1 VTNLLRSIACVL
13 SLACLAA
20 PALAAMEPI
29 DIEVDARQSA
39 RGIQTARL
47 GIPVKEGML
56 TLRYPQWNPG
66 NHRPSGPITSLTG
79 LQVSA
84 AGEPIPW
91 QRDTV
96 DMFAFHVEVPSG
108 VSRLD
113 VSFDLLAALG
123 AEAPTSDRKATNS
136 LLVLQWNRLVL
147 YPSGLPSDE
156 LLYRARLR
164 LPEGWLHATSL
175 ITESAANGVIAFAP
189 VSLTELIDAPVLAGR
204 HFRSIELGG
213 DPAVRLNIAADSEA
227 ALAVMPP
234 VEQGY
239 RQLVRE
245 ARALFGT
252 VHYRQYQ
259 FLLALTDQAGYSGLE
274 HHESS
279 DNWVGE
285 RSMVD
290 PQAFRA
296 MASLLPHEYA
306 HSWNGKY
313 RRPVGIAQPD
323 FHTTVTPDLLWVY
336 EGLTEYLQE
345 VLAARSGIY
354 SAQDYL
360 DEWAYAAGEM
370 DLHKGR
376 EWRPLQDTARA
387 VQTMRGQP
395 QDWLSRRRG
404 VDYYTE
410 GSLLWLEA
418 DVLIRQLSR
427 GKRSLDDFCRTFL
440 GGTES
445 SGPQVI
451 TYDFDDVVQVLNAVH
466 PYDWAGF
473 WRERLDR
480 TRPGAPLEG
489 LLGGGWTLAYSTE
502 PNAMQ
507 AAYDSSGKRID
518 LRYSLGFAL
527 AEEDAVIADIIPG
540 SAADIAGLAPGAVLV
555 AVNGRSWSKTLLDDA
570 LRASE
575 SVPVTI
581 DLLVQN
587 DDVFSTIGLQYQ
599 GGARYPRLERLP
611 DTTDLLTEIARP
623 RAGESP

>member
-1 VTNLLRSIACVL
+1 VGAWTRSIARVL
-13 SLACLAA
+13 LLASLSA
-20 PALAAMEPI
+20 PALAAMAPI

-47 GIPVKEGML
+47 GIPVSPGRI
-56 TLRYPQWNPG
+56 TLRYPQWIPG
-66 NHRPSGPITSLTG
+66 NHRPSGPITSLAG

-84 AGEPIPW
+84 AGKPLAWE
-91 QRDTV
+91 RDTV
-96 DMFAFHVEVPSG
+96 DMFAFHLEVPSG

-123 AEAPTSDRKATNS
+123 AQAPTSDRKATNA
-136 LLVLQWNRLVL
+136 LLVLQWNRVLL
-147 YPSGLPSDE
+147 YPAGVPSDQ
-156 LLYRARLR
+156 LSYRARLR
-164 LPEGWLHATSL
+164 LPEGWRHATSL
-175 ITESAANGVIAFAP
+175 ITESTADGVIAFAP

-204 HFRSIELGG
+204 HFRAIELGG

-239 RQLVRE
+239 RQLVHE
-245 ARALFGT
+245 ARALFGA

-259 FLLALTDQAGYSGLE
+259 FLLALTDQADASGLE

-285 RSMVD
+285 RAMVD

-323 FHTTVTPDLLWVY
+323 YHATVTPDLLWVY
-336 EGLTEYLQE
+336 EGLTEYLQQ
-345 VLAARSGIY
+345 VLAARSGLF
-354 SAQDYL
+354 SAQDHL
-360 DEWAYAAGEM
+360 DDWAYAAGEM

-410 GSLLWLEA
+410 GALLWLEA

-427 GKRSLDDFCRTFL
+427 GKRSLDDFARAFL
-440 GGTES
+440 GGES
-445 SGPQVI
+445 AGPRVL
-451 TYDFDDVVQVLNAVH
+451 TYSFDDVVQALNAVQ
-466 PYDWAGF
+466 PYAWAAF

-489 LLGGGWTLAYSTE
+489 IRNGGWTLAYANE
-502 PNAMQ
+502 PNPMQ
-507 AAYDSSGKRID
+507 QAYDGAGKRID

-527 AEEDAVIADIIPG
+527 SEEDAMITDIIPG
-540 SAADIAGLAPGAVLV
+540 SAADRAGLAPGSVLV
-555 AVNGRSWSKTLLDDA
+555 AVNARKWSKTLLDDA

-575 SVPVTI
+575 AAPVTI
-581 DLLVQN
+581 ELLVQN
-587 DDVFSTIGLQYQ
+587 DDVFSTVSLPYQ
-599 GGARYPRLERLP
+599 GGARYPRLERLSG
-611 DTTDLLTEIARP
+611 TRDLLGEIARP
-623 RAGESP
+623 LAGKAR

>member
-1 VTNLLRSIACVL
+1 MGAWTRSIARVL
-13 SLACLAA
+13 LLASLSA
-20 PALAAMEPI
+20 PALAAMAPI

-47 GIPVKEGML
+47 GIPVSPGRI
-56 TLRYPQWNPG
+56 TLRYPQWIPG

-84 AGEPIPW
+84 AGKPLAW

-96 DMFAFHVEVPSG
+96 DMFAFHLEVPSG

-123 AEAPTSDRKATNS
+123 AQAPTSDRKATNA
-136 LLVLQWNRLVL
+136 LLVLQWNRVLL
-147 YPSGLPSDE
+147 YPAGVPSDQ
-156 LLYRARLR
+156 LSYRARLR
-164 LPEGWLHATSL
+164 LPEGWRHATSL
-175 ITESAANGVIAFAP
+175 ITESAADGVIAFAP

-204 HFRSIELGG
+204 HFRAIELGG

-239 RQLVRE
+239 RQLVHE
-245 ARALFGT
+245 ARALFGA

-259 FLLALTDQAGYSGLE
+259 FLLALTDQADASGLE

-285 RSMVD
+285 RAMVD

-323 FHTTVTPDLLWVY
+323 YHATVTPDLLWVY
-336 EGLTEYLQE
+336 EGLTEYLQQ
-345 VLAARSGIY
+345 VLAARSGLF
-354 SAQDYL
+354 SAQDHL
-360 DEWAYAAGEM
+360 DDWAYAAGEM

-410 GSLLWLEA
+410 GALLWLEA

-427 GKRSLDDFCRTFL
+427 GKRSLDDFVRAFL
-440 GGTES
+440 GGES
-445 SGPQVI
+445 AGPRVL
-451 TYDFDDVVQVLNAVH
+451 TYGFDDVVQALNAVQ
-466 PYDWAGF
+466 PYDWAAF

-489 LLGGGWTLAYSTE
+489 LVKGGWTLAYAAE

-507 AAYDSSGKRID
+507 QAYDGAGKRID

-527 AEEDAVIADIIPG
+527 SEEDAMITDLIPG
-540 SAADIAGLAPGAVLV
+540 SVADRAGLAPGSVLV
-555 AVNGRSWSKTLLDDA
+555 AVNGRKWSKVLLDDA
-570 LRASE
+570 LRAS
-575 SVPVTI
+575 VAAPVTI
-581 DLLVQN
+581 ELLVQN
-587 DDVFSTIGLQYQ
+587 DDVFSTFALPYQ
-599 GGARYPRLERLP
+599 GGARYPQLERLSG
-611 DTTDLLTEIARP
+611 TRDLLGEIARP
-623 RAGESP
+623 LAGKAR

>member
-1 VTNLLRSIACVL
+1 MGAWTRSIARVL
-13 SLACLAA
+13 LLASLSA
-20 PALAAMEPI
+20 PALAAMAPI

-47 GIPVKEGML
+47 GIPVSPGRI
-56 TLRYPQWNPG
+56 TLRYPQWIPG
-66 NHRPSGPITSLTG
+66 NHRPSGPITSLAG

-84 AGEPIPW
+84 AGKPLAWE
-91 QRDTV
+91 RDTV
-96 DMFAFHVEVPSG
+96 DMFAFHLEVPSG

-123 AEAPTSDRKATNS
+123 AQAPTSDRKATNA
-136 LLVLQWNRLVL
+136 LLVLQWNRVLL
-147 YPSGLPSDE
+147 YPAGVPSDQ
-156 LLYRARLR
+156 LSYRARLR
-164 LPEGWLHATSL
+164 LPEGWRHATSL
-175 ITESAANGVIAFAP
+175 ITESTADGVIAFAP

-204 HFRSIELGG
+204 HFRAIELGG

-239 RQLVRE
+239 RQLVHE
-245 ARALFGT
+245 ARALFGA

-259 FLLALTDQAGYSGLE
+259 FLLALTDQADASGLE

-285 RSMVD
+285 RAMVD

-323 FHTTVTPDLLWVY
+323 YHATVTPDLLWVY
-336 EGLTEYLQE
+336 EGLTEYLQQ
-345 VLAARSGIY
+345 VLAARSGLF
-354 SAQDYL
+354 SAQDHL
-360 DEWAYAAGEM
+360 DDWAYAAGEM

-410 GSLLWLEA
+410 GALLWLEA

-427 GKRSLDDFCRTFL
+427 GKRSLDDFARAFL
-440 GGTES
+440 GGES
-445 SGPQVI
+445 AGPRVL
-451 TYDFDDVVQVLNAVH
+451 TYSFDDVVQALNAVQ
-466 PYDWAGF
+466 PYAWAAF

-489 LLGGGWTLAYSTE
+489 IRNGGWTLAYANE
-502 PNAMQ
+502 PNPMQ
-507 AAYDSSGKRID
+507 QAYDGAGKRID

-527 AEEDAVIADIIPG
+527 SEEDAMITDIIPG
-540 SAADIAGLAPGAVLV
+540 SAADRAGLAPGSVLV
-555 AVNGRSWSKTLLDDA
+555 AVNARKWSKTLLDDA
-570 LRASE
+570 LRAS
-575 SVPVTI
+575 VAAPVTI
-581 DLLVQN
+581 ELLVQN
-587 DDVFSTIGLQYQ
+587 DDVFSTVALPYQ
-599 GGARYPRLERLP
+599 GGARYPRLERLSG
-611 DTTDLLTEIARP
+611 TRDLLGEIARP
-623 RAGESP
+623 LSGKAR